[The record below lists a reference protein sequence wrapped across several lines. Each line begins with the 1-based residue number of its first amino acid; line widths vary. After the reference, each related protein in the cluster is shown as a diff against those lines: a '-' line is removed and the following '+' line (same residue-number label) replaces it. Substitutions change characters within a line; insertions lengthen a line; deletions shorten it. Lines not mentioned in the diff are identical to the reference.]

1 MGKGVQGGQ
10 SRNGHGPPTVQTTP
24 DTTKVNS
31 PASPYYHPAVI
42 KTGLLNRLML
52 ICTSTDGGDS
62 HESYQ
67 SMSFSRGVI
76 MKRRDGHSADV
87 QLETSCR
94 AIKNPSSAPV
104 LSHLSLSMSLTSA
117 FLF

>member
-10 SRNGHGPPTVQTTP
+10 SRNGHSVPAVQRTP
-24 DTTKVNS
+24 ATTKVNS
-31 PASPYYHPAVI
+31 PASPYFHPAVI
-42 KTGLLNRLML
+42 KTGLLDLLML

-87 QLETSCR
+87 RQETSCP
-94 AIKNPSSAPV
+94 AIKNPSSASVLVDV
-104 LSHLSLSMSLTSA
+104 LSRPLSLH
-117 FLF
+117 